1 MKILEYDLKNE
12 KVKYLINSDNRLG
25 KLINL

>member
-1 MKILEYDLKNE
+1 MKNLEYDLKNE